1 LNIALNATNVFYY
14 PQICGVGQ
22 YVINLLEGFGQI
34 GHLDRFRLIVNS
46 ETAKEFIIRF
56 PDANIINASYPVI
69 FDRFRWKEHFFRQK
83 YVERRSVPRLHNQLR
98 TDLLFHPFLGQDIY
112 VSKSVKS
119 VVVVHDLFLKR
130 FPEQL
135 SKKYY
140 AYLDKSYQETLIGV
154 THIVTPSEFVKRDI
168 LNYYPT
174 IPDNKISPIPN
185 PVIVREAEYE
195 TYQIGTPY
203 ILSVNAL
210 RYHKNL
216 ITLLKAFERIYK
228 QIEHSLVLTG
238 PIIRGVSEQFAKYIE
253 EKNIKKIII
262 TGYISNAQ
270 RNYLYKNAALFVSP
284 SLHEGFGI
292 TPVEA
297 ALFDIPVITTRE
309 TSIPEVTKNLLNYYE
324 PATDDERLA
333 EKILE
338 VLKKG
343 PDPSLSQKIK
353 TIFRNAYSP
362 ASIAQQY
369 WKCFQKITGGD

>member
-1 LNIALNATNVFYY
+1 LNISLNATNVFYSSRV
-14 PQICGVGQ
+14 CGVGQ
-22 YVINLLEGFGQI
+22 YVINLLEGFKQI
-34 GHLDRFRLIVNS
+34 GYLDRFQLIVNS
-46 ETAKEFIIRF
+46 EARKELLKSF
-56 PDANIINASYPVI
+56 PEANIINASYPGI

-83 YVERRSVPRLHNQLR
+83 YIERRSVPRIHNRVQ

-112 VSKSVKS
+112 ISKSVKS
-119 VVVVHDLFLKR
+119 VVVVHDLFLKH

-140 AYLDKSYQETLIGV
+140 TYLDNSYQETLTGA

-168 LNYYPT
+168 LKFYPL

-185 PVIVREAEYE
+185 PVIVREGEYE
-195 TYQIGTPY
+195 TYQIETPY

-228 QIEHSLVLTG
+228 QIKHSLVLTG
-238 PIIRGVSEQFAKYIE
+238 PIIRGVSEQFARYIE
-253 EKNIKKIII
+253 EKNIKNIII
-262 TGYISNAQ
+262 TGYTSNAQ
-270 RNYLYKNAALFVSP
+270 RNFLYKNAALFVSP

-297 ALFDIPVITTRE
+297 ALFGIPVITTRE

-333 EKILE
+333 EKIME
-338 VLKKG
+338 VLKNG
-343 PDPSLSQKIK
+343 QDPTHSQNVKAV
-353 TIFRNAYSP
+353 FRNAYSP
-362 ASIAQQY
+362 ANIAQEY
-369 WKCFQKITGGD
+369 WKCFIRITGGD